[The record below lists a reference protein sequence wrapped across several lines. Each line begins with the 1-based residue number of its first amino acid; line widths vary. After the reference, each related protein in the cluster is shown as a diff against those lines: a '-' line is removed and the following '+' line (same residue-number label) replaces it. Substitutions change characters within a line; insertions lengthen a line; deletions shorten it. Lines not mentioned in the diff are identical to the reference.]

1 MTLHVDYVALQSIT
15 SICSAA
21 GNRVDEAGESVP
33 VAVDAGDA
41 TAAVLGII
49 SLLMENAADLVMAL
63 ASTSEAVAQSN
74 TAYRT
79 GDDELALELISV
91 RTE

>member
-1 MTLHVDYVALQSIT
+1 MTLHVDHAALQSIT
-15 SICSAA
+15 SICGAA
-21 GNRVDEAGESVP
+21 GKGMDEAGASVP

-63 ASTSEAVAQSN
+63 ASTSEVVAQAN

-91 RTE
+91 RAE